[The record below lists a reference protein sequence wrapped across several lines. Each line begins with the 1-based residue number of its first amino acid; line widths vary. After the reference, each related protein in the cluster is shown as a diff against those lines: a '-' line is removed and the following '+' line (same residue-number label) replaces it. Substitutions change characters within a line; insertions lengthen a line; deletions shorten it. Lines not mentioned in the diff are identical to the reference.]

1 MDVFKGFSE
10 IYWVF
15 LFLVLVK
22 CGKIRVLEMSLG
34 FLWCVDGLRVGF
46 ILKYLQNTGN
56 RSK

>member
-22 CGKIRVLEMSLG
+22 CGKIRVLEMVLW

-56 RSK
+56 RSQ